1 MPRPR
6 GPRKISCSPGS
17 TYFKPAGVPLRE
29 LEESVL
35 EMEEVEALR
44 LADLE
49 GQYQE
54 EAARSM
60 GVSRS
65 TFSRILDSGRRKV
78 ADAVLGGKAIRI
90 SKGVPEEGQTEVPCR
105 VLGVC
110 PMCDRPVDTEKTG

>member
-1 MPRPR
+1 M
-6 GPRKISCSPGS
+6 
-17 TYFKPAGVPLRE
+17 YFKPAGVPLRE

-60 GVSRS
+60 GVSRT

-78 ADAVLGGKAIRI
+78 ADAVLRGKAIRI
-90 SKGVPEEGQTEVPCR
+90 SNGLPEQDAPGLPCK
-105 VLGVC
+105 VLGRC
-110 PMCDRPVDTEKTG
+110 PMCDQPLETTETG

>member
-6 GPRKISCSPGS
+6 GPRKISCSLNS

-60 GVSRS
+60 GVSRT

-90 SKGVPEEGQTEVPCR
+90 AKGLPGDETAELPCKT
-105 VLGVC
+105 LGVC
-110 PMCDRPVDTEKTG
+110 PMCNQPVDIEEAG